1 MKVLVVGG
9 AGYVGGAVTNILL
22 ESEHEFRVYDALLYE
37 ESYRKRANFIF
48 GDVRDKKR
56 LKPHLDWADAVIWLA
71 ALVGDS
77 ACALNPDVTRSINQD
92 PVKWLAENYD
102 RRIVFTSTCSVY
114 GIHDAVVDESS
125 ATHPLS
131 VYAAT
136 KLEAEHYL
144 QDKNAVI
151 FRLGTLFG
159 VSDLFARIRLDLVVN
174 TMTVR
179 AYHHRKISVYGGNQ
193 FRPLL
198 HVRDAAQAA
207 VDGLTSDHVGIFN
220 LHLQNIQIIDLANL
234 FRKYFPDLV
243 IEQTSRAFDDP
254 RNYQVSSDKAR
265 SILGFRPNRSIDQG
279 ILEIKELLDSE
290 RLRDVEN
297 PRYTN
302 HLYLS
307 RFNTHLSGI
316 RKEYAS

>member
-1 MKVLVVGG
+1 
-9 AGYVGGAVTNILL
+9 
-22 ESEHEFRVYDALLYE
+22 
-37 ESYRKRANFIF
+37 
-48 GDVRDKKR
+48 
-56 LKPHLDWADAVIWLA
+56 
-71 ALVGDS
+71 
-77 ACALNPDVTRSINQD
+77 
-92 PVKWLAENYD
+92 VKWLAENYD
-102 RRIVFTSTCSVY
+102 GRIVFTSTCSVY

-125 ATHPLS
+125 DTHPLS

-144 QDKNAVI
+144 QGKNAVI

-179 AYHHRKISVYGGNQ
+179 AHRQRKISVYGGNQ

-207 VDGLTSDHVGIFN
+207 VDSLTSDHIGTFN
-220 LHLQNIQIIDLANL
+220 LHLQNVQIIDLANL
-234 FRKYFPDLV
+234 FRKYFPDLI
-243 IEQTSRAFDDP
+243 IEQTSRGFDDA
-254 RNYQVSSDKAR
+254 RNYQVSSEKSR
-265 SILGFRPNRSIDQG
+265 SILGFRPNLSIAQG
-279 ILEIKELLDSE
+279 ILEIKALLDSE

-307 RFNTHLSGI
+307 MFSTHLSGI